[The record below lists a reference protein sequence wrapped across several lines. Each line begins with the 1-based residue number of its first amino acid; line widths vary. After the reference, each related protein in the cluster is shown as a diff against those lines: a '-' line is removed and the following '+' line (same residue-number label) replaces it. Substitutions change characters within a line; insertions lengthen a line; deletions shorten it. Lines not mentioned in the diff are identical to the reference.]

1 MNLEWQNAEKVKEW
15 IPMEQCKDGWLYHIA
30 ARNSTLGIYRA
41 DKQYF
46 EIRRQKGN
54 EIYRFSGEYHWDW
67 AGGEILFGNKM
78 LGTAKPIVEIEEAP
92 TFESE
97 KKFIEYMER
106 QLEQLQRK
114 NL

>member
-15 IPMEQCKDGWLYHIA
+15 IPINKCRDGFLYSIA

-41 DKQYF
+41 GKQYF
-46 EIRRQKGN
+46 EIRRQKGD

-67 AGGEILFGNKM
+67 QGGEIIFKNKM
-78 LGTAKPIVEIEEAP
+78 LGTAKPIEEIEQAP
-92 TFESE
+92 AFGSE
-97 KKFIEYMER
+97 KDFIKYMER
-106 QLEQLQRK
+106 QFEQLQRK